1 MSPRKIVLV
10 AGREFMAA
18 VTNKGFLIGIL
29 IMPAMFAILVA
40 AMPRR

>member
-1 MSPRKIVLV
+1 MSLKKVALV

-29 IMPAMFAILVA
+29 IMPVMF
-40 AMPRR
+40 